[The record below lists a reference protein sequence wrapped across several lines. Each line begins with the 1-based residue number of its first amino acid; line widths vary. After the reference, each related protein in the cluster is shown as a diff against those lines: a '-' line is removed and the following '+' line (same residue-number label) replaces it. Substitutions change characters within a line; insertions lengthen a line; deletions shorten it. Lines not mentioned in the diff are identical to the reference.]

1 MSTKPFQFKQ
11 FVIEQDQCMMK
22 IGTDGVL
29 LGAWIDVSNSKSI
42 LDIGTGTG
50 VIAIMA
56 AQRTEDAIIH
66 GVEIDEAAFVQAQ
79 SNMNKTPWKDRL
91 TPFHQSIQDFTR
103 ESTHKYDLIVSNPPF
118 FSGGTL
124 SDNLSRNEVRHTVK
138 LPNGELLNCARRLLA
153 PGGCLAV
160 ILPYIEGLRFQEQAE
175 SYGFYCNKIT
185 EVHPKAGKPVER
197 LLLEFSMVQKDLVKE
212 ELIIQFDK
220 RNDYTEDYIT
230 LTKEFYLNM

>member
-11 FVIEQDQCMMK
+11 FVIEQDQCTMK

-29 LGAWIDVSNSKSI
+29 LGAWIDVSDTKSI

-56 AQRTEDAIIH
+56 AQRTENTIIH
-66 GVEIDEAAFVQAQ
+66 GVEIDEAAFEQAQ
-79 SNMNKTPWKDRL
+79 SNMNQSHWKERL

-103 ESTHKYDLIVSNPPF
+103 EATQKYDLIASNPPF

-124 SDNLSRNEVRHTVK
+124 SDSLSRNDVRHTIK
-138 LPNGELLNCARRLLA
+138 LPNGELLSCARRLLA
-153 PGGCLAV
+153 PGGRLAV

-175 SYGFYCNKIT
+175 SYGLYCNRIT
-185 EVHPKAGKPVER
+185 EVHPKKGKPVER
-197 LLLEFSMVQKDLVKE
+197 LLLEFSMEQKALVKE

-220 RNDYTEDYIT
+220 RNDYTADYIA